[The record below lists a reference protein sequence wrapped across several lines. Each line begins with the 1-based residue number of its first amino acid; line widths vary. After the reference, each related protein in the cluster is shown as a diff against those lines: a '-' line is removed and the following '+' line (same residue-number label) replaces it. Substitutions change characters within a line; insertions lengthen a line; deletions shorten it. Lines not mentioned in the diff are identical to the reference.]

1 MLRIVIVGSGG
12 RLGRALSRAYQHIAE
27 VIGFDHSQL
36 DLVNFDQVEKR
47 LRPLEFDLLINC
59 AALTNVDYCETHRE
73 EAFLINAEAPA
84 LLARLS
90 REKSARMIHFSTDY
104 VFDGSQTTPYT
115 EEDEAKPISIYGESK
130 LAGERNVLEESDGSL
145 VVRVSWVFGPD
156 RASFV
161 DQVIKNAQER
171 AEAAAV
177 ADKFST
183 PTYTLD
189 LADWLKT
196 AWQADLNGVLHLANA
211 GACSWQEYAQHALA
225 CCTAAGMNLKTTHV
239 TELSLT
245 DMKNFVAR
253 RPPFTVLSTKKF
265 TRLTGSKPRHW
276 REAVA
281 DYVKNYVAKNELTS
295 H

>member
-12 RLGRALSRAYQHIAE
+12 RLGRALSRAYQPIAD
-27 VIGFDHSQL
+27 VTGFDHSQL

-47 LRPLEFDLLINC
+47 LRPLEFDLLING

-73 EAFLINAEAPA
+73 EAFRINAEAPA

-90 REKSARMIHFSTDY
+90 HQKSARIIHFSTDY

-130 LAGERNVLEESDGSL
+130 LAGERNVLEESNGSL
-145 VVRVSWVFGPD
+145 VVRVSWLFGPD
-156 RASFV
+156 RVSFV

-171 AEAAAV
+171 IEVAAV

-189 LADWLKT
+189 LAKWLET
-196 AWQADLNGVLHLANA
+196 AWQARLNGLLHLANSS
-211 GACSWQEYAQHALA
+211 ACSWQEYAQHALD
-225 CCTAAGMNLKTTHV
+225 CCAAAGMELKTTDV
-239 TELSLT
+239 AALPLA

-253 RPPFTVLSTKKF
+253 RPPFTVLSTEKF
-265 TRLTGSKPRHW
+265 TRLTGSKPRRW

-281 DYVKNYVAKNELTS
+281 DYVKNYIAKK
-295 H
+295 